1 MLSSILPISL
11 SDKEAES
18 PPSTARPGAVFSENA
33 EQQSTSLLS
42 VLDDKNLLIA
52 ALRKQL
58 QNQKTQLSYYI
69 KRELNGN
76 RIQQLSLSCTP
87 LASEYSLPLTLAINQ
102 FCKQAGIKSNL
113 AKLHERLKLLDG
125 NLSNALKDQEFVLR
139 KIVNKL
145 CEFLRFQEIC
155 NGDQFGGFISSPLH
169 VDLFDQLLTATVGLR
184 RRLEAFR
191 ICCDRLILVEE
202 ERNAIVDQ
210 VYSLPAEERTTR
222 NALLDIQMEK
232 ARLES
237 ELLHPRGP
245 QDLNAI
251 DDLLQHLQVQ
261 LNCSFGGVD
270 SKESSVSRMLT
281 KMNSE
286 AKLLLEATKQ
296 QREKQ
301 RSASSK
307 AKSPEPN
314 RVLLFI
320 KLAGDDNVKR
330 TDLESWGIK
339 SSEEL
344 TYWRFARLQ
353 PAGMNGFLSCR
364 FFALVRDEV
373 QLVKAKERQESNKSR
388 KEADLFKK
396 KLNQAQL
403 ENARELDKV
412 TAVPG
417 AISQLNQPL
426 QLRADHDNQAQT
438 LRQQRDLYKAQV
450 EDLQA
455 IRAAYAQ
462 LVEKPQP
469 KQAAPLQVAE
479 WKDLLLQQMGQVE
492 ALKAKL
498 ADQRDQIQVLSRFI
512 NLTRPNSP
520 TVSPGALN
528 RLQLT
533 QGFQLDKFPIKK
545 PRGKRPLGFPV
556 NAKTGAQALKLK
568 KPTSRNRTRTLGS
581 RVGDSFQLV
590 AQRSYAWQ
598 TKGEDSQGNLTL
610 EKSSMFSVEF
620 QLKNHAAID
629 TKNDPKQS
637 LEELFAARCSA
648 DVD

>member
-1 MLSSILPISL
+1 MPAKFPNGKQVQFIKNGLRRHCQQVTLTPAASPLKIAMLSSIFPISV

-18 PPSTARPGAVFSENA
+18 APSTARPGAVFPENA

-87 LASEYSLPLTLAINQ
+87 LAYEYSLPLTLAMNQ

-113 AKLHERLKLLDG
+113 AKLHERLKRLDSD
-125 NLSNALKDQEFVLR
+125 LSNALKDQEFVLR

-202 ERNAIVDQ
+202 ERSAIVDQ
-210 VYSLPAEERTTR
+210 VYSLPAGERTTR

-251 DDLLQHLQVQ
+251 EDLLQQLQVQ

-281 KMNSE
+281 QMNSE

-301 RSASSK
+301 RNAPSK

-344 TYWRFARLQ
+344 T
-353 PAGMNGFLSCR
+353 

-373 QLVKAKERQESNKSR
+373 QLVTAKERQESNKSR
-388 KEADLFKK
+388 QEADLFKK

-403 ENARELDKV
+403 ENARELDK
-412 TAVPG
+412 
-417 AISQLNQPL
+417 
-426 QLRADHDNQAQT
+426 LRADHDNQAQA

-469 KQAAPLQVAE
+469 KQAAPLDAAE
-479 WKDLLLQQMGQVE
+479 WKSLLLQQMGQVE

-520 TVSPGALN
+520 T
-528 RLQLT
+528 
-533 QGFQLDKFPIKK
+533 LDKFPIKK

-568 KPTSRNRTRTLGS
+568 KPTSSIRTRTLGS
-581 RVGDSFQLV
+581 RGGGSFQLV

-620 QLKNHAAID
+620 QLKNQAAID
-629 TKNDPKQS
+629 KKNDPKQS
-637 LEELFAARCSA
+637 LEELLAARCSA